1 MKATAVLVVPC
12 YNESDRFDATY
23 WTQAAAL
30 DGLHIVFVDDG
41 SGDATAD
48 VLTQFAA
55 DRSNVSVLVLE
66 RNVGK
71 ADAVRRGMAH
81 AVATMEPPVCGFVDA
96 DAAVDVA
103 DLDALVDAA
112 AAGAERDTLDTVWA
126 ARVALAGHH
135 IQRSTRRHMLGR
147 VIAVAMSSGGQRL
160 PFDTQCGC
168 KFFVTSAEFVA
179 CLEQPFRTRWF
190 VDVELLYRLRD
201 AHGEAVR
208 VLEVPLAQWRD
219 IPGSRITGAEV
230 FRIVAEVLRV
240 RRLRPRSTGPIIADR
255 VSAG

>member
-1 MKATAVLVVPC
+1 
-12 YNESDRFDATY
+12 
-23 WTQAAAL
+23 
-30 DGLHIVFVDDG
+30 
-41 SGDATAD
+41 
-48 VLTQFAA
+48 
-55 DRSNVSVLVLE
+55 
-66 RNVGK
+66 
-71 ADAVRRGMAH
+71 
-81 AVATMEPPVCGFVDA
+81 
-96 DAAVDVA
+96 
-103 DLDALVDAA
+103 
-112 AAGAERDTLDTVWA
+112 
-126 ARVALAGHH
+126 
-135 IQRSTRRHMLGR
+135 MLGR

-230 FRIVAEVLRV
+230 FRIVVEVLRV